1 MKFHLSGAFKKR
13 IRHPLSWKRR
23 RRILLLE
30 WLGREEPLE
39 HVAAAVALGVGIGF
53 SPFVGFHLL
62 LALALAFLFRLNR
75 IDAVLGTLAGN
86 PWTFPPVFAL
96 GYRLGRALLHHDPHR
111 VPPMNWGALLHSGM
125 GWIFHPLQ
133 TAREIFGPRAFVP
146 RLYAFLLGTSVLAIL
161 IGAVAYFVALSLLQ
175 LYHRRH
181 PRVAARARRRRIS
194 GVVPR
199 PEIPPECDETG
210 TPPDH
215 TVN

>member
-1 MKFHLSGAFKKR
+1 
-13 IRHPLSWKRR
+13 
-23 RRILLLE
+23 
-30 WLGREEPLE
+30 
-39 HVAAAVALGVGIGF
+39 
-53 SPFVGFHLL
+53 
-62 LALALAFLFRLNR
+62 
-75 IDAVLGTLAGN
+75 
-86 PWTFPPVFAL
+86 
-96 GYRLGRALLHHDPHR
+96 
-111 VPPMNWGALLHSGM
+111 
-125 GWIFHPLQ
+125 
-133 TAREIFGPRAFVP
+133 
-146 RLYAFLLGTSVLAIL
+146 VLAIL